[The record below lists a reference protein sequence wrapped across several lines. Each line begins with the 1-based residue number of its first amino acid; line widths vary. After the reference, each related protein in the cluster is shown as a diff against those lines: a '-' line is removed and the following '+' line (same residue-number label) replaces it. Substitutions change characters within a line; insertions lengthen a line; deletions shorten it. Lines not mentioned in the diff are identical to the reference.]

1 EDNHLRTQQL
11 YNDLIISEK
20 QYRQKLLKLEKEF
33 KEKNLHSRNEA
44 DSLKTQLKNLQ
55 QQFNE
60 LTGEH
65 LKTIEKIDQNQNQ
78 TSEH

>member
-33 KEKNLHSRNEA
+33 KEKNLHSRSEA